1 MKNSTQQFLNSFATK
16 TSILKKAQYL
26 MSFACLF
33 IALTLIGVNS
43 VDAQT
48 IKTVA
53 GNYSMGA
60 GFSGDGGDATL
71 AQLSVP
77 GGVAVDVSGNLY
89 IADASNQVIRKVDAF
104 GTITTFAGTSGVSG
118 YSGDGGAAV
127 SAKLNLPYGVGTDPS
142 GNVYIVDMNNSVIRK
157 VNTLGVISTVA
168 GNGLSGFSGDGFDAT
183 NAQLNYPSGI
193 AIDASGNMFISDQ
206 GNNRV
211 RKVTSLGI
219 ISTYAGTGLAG
230 YSGDNG
236 PALAADLSAPWGVA
250 LDAGGNLYIAD
261 MGNHAVR
268 MVDGSLNIYSYA
280 GIGIGGYSG
289 DLGAASAA
297 KLSHPCGVATDGAG
311 NLFISDADNYVVR
324 KVDALH
330 YITTY
335 AGNGTMGYSGD
346 GGPALLAQFNTP
358 PQGGICTDGAGDVF
372 VGDWHNWTVR
382 EITPT
387 HACIDTAT
395 LAISSTTDGK
405 GNCIY
410 TATATVTTVNMV
422 LGYTWSGG
430 TTTTIDHTSS
440 HHSVHT
446 FMVGSGSSAVISVV
460 INVANVN
467 YTDPSEACCQTTLTQ
482 TVTCS
487 GGHHHRDA
495 PGPAK
500 TGFNAT
506 NLKAGDITVYPN
518 PASDMVTV
526 MSTQEVISTITLVN
540 VNGQKVGEY
549 NYNNTGV
556 ANISMSKLPAGCYL
570 VRINNSISKVVTKK

>member
-1 MKNSTQQFLNSFATK
+1 MKNSTQHYSNSFATK
-16 TSILKKAQYL
+16 TSILKTAQDL
-26 MSFACLF
+26 MVFACL
-33 IALTLIGVNS
+33 LLVMTLIGVND
-43 VDAQT
+43 VHAQT

-53 GNYSMGA
+53 GNYSMGL

-89 IADASNQVIRKVDAF
+89 IADASNQVIRKVDVF
-104 GTITTFAGTSGVSG
+104 GTITTFAGTPGLSG

-127 SAKLNLPYGVGTDPS
+127 SAKLNLPYGVGTDLS
-142 GNVYIVDMNNSVIRK
+142 GNIYIVDMNNAVIRK
-157 VNTLGVISTVA
+157 VNTLGVITTVA
-168 GNGLSGFSGDGFDAT
+168 GNGLPGFSGDGYDAT

-206 GNNRV
+206 ANNRV

-230 YSGDNG
+230 YSGDSG
-236 PALAADLSAPWGVA
+236 PAVAANLNGPWGVA

-280 GIGIGGYSG
+280 GIGISGYSG

-311 NLFISDADNYVVR
+311 NLYISDADNYVVR
-324 KVDALH
+324 RVNALH
-330 YITTY
+330 YINTY
-335 AGNGTMGYSGD
+335 AGNGTIGYSGD
-346 GGPALLAQFNTP
+346 GGPALLAQLNTP

-372 VGDWHNWTVR
+372 VGDWHNWVVR
-382 EITPT
+382 EISPT

-422 LGYTWSGG
+422 LGYTWSDG

-446 FMVGSGSSAVISVV
+446 FMLGSGGSEVISVV
-460 INVANVN
+460 INVANIN
-467 YTDPSEACCQTTLTQ
+467 YTDPGSACCQTTLTQ
-482 TVTCS
+482 SVTCA

-495 PGPAK
+495 PGPGK
-500 TGFNAT
+500 TGFNTT

-518 PASDMVTV
+518 PVSDMVTV
-526 MSTQEVISTITLVN
+526 TSSQELITNIAVVN

-549 NYNNTGV
+549 NFTDAGV
-556 ANISMSKLPAGCYL
+556 ANISLAKLPPGTYL
-570 VRINNSISKVVTKK
+570 LRINNSISKVVTKK